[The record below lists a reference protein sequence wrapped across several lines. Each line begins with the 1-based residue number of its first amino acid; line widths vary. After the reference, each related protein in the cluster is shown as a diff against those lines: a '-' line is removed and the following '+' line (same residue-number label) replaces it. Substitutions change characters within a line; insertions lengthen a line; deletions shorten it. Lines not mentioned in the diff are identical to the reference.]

1 MKRPAL
7 MDDLTIRS
15 IRWLVDLASLLPD
28 LEIMM
33 KLYLVMMDLELE
45 VAIKHHAG
53 CIGWALFSC
62 KEQR

>member
-1 MKRPAL
+1 MKQPTL
-7 MDDLTIRS
+7 MDDPTIRL
-15 IRWLVDLASLLPD
+15 IRSSMDLESLLPN

-53 CIGWALFSC
+53 CVGKALFSC
-62 KEQR
+62 EE